1 MKDFRIEVKIRN
13 NRIFS
18 RIMKRWGSIPLC
30 ATCTGLTYASL
41 VDYIGFKL
49 NPILSP
55 NIRYTKAFYTE
66 IKGLPWKNSAVKIA
80 DTLGCDVLD
89 LWPDE
94 YFREVRN
101 NRYFFE
107 ANKEDMLDLP
117 IVDRKLL
124 TAGSSVLE
132 GFDTANI
139 NMVLRT
145 IPERNRRVL
154 ELRFGL
160 NGNKPHSLAEIGE
173 VEGLSRERIRQ
184 IETKALRLLRH
195 PSRAQRLRI
204 VKRENLNNLTLTQ
217 EART

>member
-30 ATCTGLTYASL
+30 ATCTGLTYVSL

-132 GFDTANI
+132 GFNVENI
-139 NMVLRT
+139 NDVLST
-145 IPERNRRVL
+145 IKDRERRVL

-160 NGNKPHSLAEIGE
+160 NGRRAYSLREIGAF
-173 VEGLSRERIRQ
+173 EGVSRERIRQ
-184 IETKALRLLRH
+184 IETRALRKLRH
-195 PSRAQRLRI
+195 PSRARHLK
-204 VKRENLNNLTLTQ
+204 VKTEGSQTIQL
-217 EART
+217 